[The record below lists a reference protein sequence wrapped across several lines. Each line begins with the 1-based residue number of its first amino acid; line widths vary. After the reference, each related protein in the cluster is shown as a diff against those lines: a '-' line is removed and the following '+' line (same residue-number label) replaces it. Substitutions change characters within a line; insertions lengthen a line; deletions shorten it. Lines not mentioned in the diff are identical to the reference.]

1 MSPSSRSSS
10 TRGVGKARRQQ
21 QPPTNNKQQHQ
32 TDAAEP
38 VASASS
44 TRHRSN
50 GSQQQAQSS
59 KQGPFVTER
68 MQHFENRDAAPADDE
83 DDDSGAQML
92 EQGRSVSS
100 LSQNKNNH
108 NDDDASDDCI
118 LPHSGRHRRH
128 HRASF
133 RFLLAYFGVA
143 LLLFTLPYLQFAT
156 EHSNSCFITRS
167 PRRMH
172 ADEMDAAAQ
181 VANATAPFD
190 PPAADTLASS
200 PPMGRARTPRW
211 FYRNQ
216 TTIMLTLL
224 LACLAIKVAY
234 AWRFMRVV
242 APSSDTAATEAGSP
256 QQQQRNVRSVRHSP
270 GGSNSSSSPR
280 SPSGVPALASV
291 TVRGNGRRTTA
302 TPSFAFAWWEVYRIL
317 YLYLFYLASY
327 FFCNAL
333 KSLLRDFSCS
343 DHGNSVSG
351 HYLFHLYAQ
360 WSVLWLHLSQK
371 RLDHASLLRWS
382 VWRRL
387 LLSRHLH
394 ALDYLFL
401 SCYTAYVWTCTSIL
415 SETYLFG
422 FHSPRQILYGTLLA
436 VVVFLAAT
444 GTLSAVETKI
454 AALGGY
460 THQHHP
466 HHNNNAQRKP
476 LAAILNDA
484 DDETQREDELP
495 APHVEV
501 HSLAHL
507 PFVSTLLHEW
517 CYRDEQSS
525 RFYTYPAFMLFW
537 FQVGAF
543 VLLACAP
550 EFARFFTLPDVV
562 TVVLGQALLLLIA
575 RSKLAPRVR
584 VD

>member
-1 MSPSSRSSS
+1 
-10 TRGVGKARRQQ
+10 
-21 QPPTNNKQQHQ
+21 
-32 TDAAEP
+32 
-38 VASASS
+38 
-44 TRHRSN
+44 
-50 GSQQQAQSS
+50 
-59 KQGPFVTER
+59 
-68 MQHFENRDAAPADDE
+68 MQHFEHRNAAPADD
-83 DDDSGAQML
+83 DDDDDGSAQML
-92 EQGRSVSS
+92 EQGRPAS

-108 NDDDASDDCI
+108 DDDAAAGNCF
-118 LPHSGRHRRH
+118 LPHSGRQRRHH

-143 LLLFTLPYLQFAT
+143 LLLLTLPYLQFAT

-181 VANATAPFD
+181 VANATSPFD
-190 PPAADTLASS
+190 HPPAADTLASS
-200 PPMGRARTPRW
+200 PPMGRTRTPRW

-216 TTIMLTLL
+216 TTIMLTML

-242 APSSDTAATEAGSP
+242 TPSSDTAATEAASP
-256 QQQQRNVRSVRHSP
+256 ALSPKDQQRNVRSVRNSP
-270 GGSNSSSSPR
+270 AGSSSSPR
-280 SPSGVPALASV
+280 SPSVLALASV
-291 TVRGNGRRTTA
+291 TVRGSGRRATA
-302 TPSFAFAWWEVYRIL
+302 TPTFAFAWWEVYRIL

-387 LLSRHLH
+387 LLSRRLH

-436 VVVFLAAT
+436 VGVFLAAT

-454 AALGGY
+454 AALSGY
-460 THQHHP
+460 THRHHP

-476 LAAILNDA
+476 LAVVLKDDDDA
-484 DDETQREDELP
+484 SQRVDELSP
-495 APHVEV
+495 PHVEV

-525 RFYTYPAFMLFW
+525 RFYTYPAFVLFW

-562 TVVLGQALLLLIA
+562 AVVLGQALLLLIA